1 MRKIGLGKNPRT
13 AVLAAIV
20 VIGILAAWIVGT
32 FSVGSSTVEL
42 SPKRAVAIS
51 LEFAKSD
58 GRPAPSFAGLVGGP
72 TSVKGSIVTLDTA
85 KYIKS
90 GRHINPKSLE
100 WERKDNLVWLTVF
113 SGNVDASRQV
123 KGQVQPTSV
132 EYNQTTII
140 MDAKTGRLIYRSAHP
155 VGQERDTSGLDD
167 LTSFLP
173 EPQ

>member
-1 MRKIGLGKNPRT
+1 MHNIGFGKNPRT
-13 AVLAAIV
+13 AVLATIV
-20 VIGILAAWIVGT
+20 AVGILAVLV
-32 FSVGSSTVEL
+32 VGSFAVSSSTTDL
-42 SPKRAVAIS
+42 SPERAVAVS

-72 TSVKGSIVTLDTA
+72 TSVKGSKVTLDA
-85 KYIKS
+85 AVYIKS

-100 WERKDNLVWLTVF
+100 WERRDDLVWLIVF
-113 SGNVDASRQV
+113 GGNVDASRQV

-132 EYNQTTII
+132 EYSQTTVI
-140 MDAKTGRLIYRSAHP
+140 MDATTGRLIYRSAHP